1 MITEQEKQVE
11 IAKHKVVWKW
21 KFTVVLLVNAGYI
34 YLMYLLMNHFA

>member
-1 MITEQEKQVE
+1 MITDPEEQVE

-21 KFTVVLLVNAGYI
+21 KFTVVLLANAVYI